1 MSFNVGDLVE
11 VIDSSGSG
19 HNDHDIGT
27 IVSYDGVHYWVDVK
41 GFEQCHDAKRIK
53 LICRGGS
60 GVQSEITPDNP
71 PKLMDVIKNKDTGEV
86 MINVSERM
94 YEYTLLNILK
104 PHTYLLVSDADFPR
118 LERLYNLKDVHKEL
132 NI

>member
-1 MSFNVGDLVE
+1 MPPKVGDTVE
-11 VIDSSGSG
+11 ILDATGSG

-27 IVSYDGVHYWVDVK
+27 VVSYDGIHFWVDVK
-41 GFEQCHDAKRIK
+41 GFEQCHSAHHLKI
-53 LICRGGS
+53 INS

-71 PKLMDVIKNKDTGEV
+71 PKLMDVIKNKDTDEV
-86 MINVSERM
+86 LITVSHRREQRF
-94 YEYTLLNILK
+94 
-104 PHTYLLVSDADFPR
+104 YLLVINTPNKYIEISDKDFPS